1 MRRLLVLLAA
11 CSSKT
16 PVPTEVPADA
26 AIVMAPSDPVPPDA
40 AVVARPLKVGA
51 PLAARCMSGG
61 KSGSSFMI
69 EIDPKK
75 LRGTLWFSTSGAA
88 PNRKLNV
95 IAKPAGNTTVLL
107 FGGYPHDDLVNVHG
121 VRRPRP
127 RGERLVIGKSV
138 LGSLANIGPDTTLT
152 FDGAVDFVTG
162 ARFEPGE
169 ERTMGCSS

>member
-16 PVPTEVPADA
+16 PAPVEVPADA
-26 AIVMAPSDPVPPDA
+26 AVVTAPSDPVPPDA
-40 AVVARPLKVGA
+40 AVVERPLKIGA
-51 PLAARCMSGG
+51 PFEAHCSSGG
-61 KSGSSFMI
+61 KGGSSFMI

-75 LRGTLWFSTSGAA
+75 LRGTLWFSTAGAA
-88 PNRKLNV
+88 PDRKLDV
-95 IAKPAGNTTVLL
+95 IARPAGNTTVLL

-127 RGERLVIGKSV
+127 RGERLVVGKSV
-138 LGSLANIGPDTTLT
+138 IGTLANIGPDTMLT

-162 ARFEPGE
+162 ARFEPGH
-169 ERTMGCSS
+169 EREINCG

>member
-16 PVPTEVPADA
+16 PAPPEVPADA

-40 AVVARPLKVGA
+40 AEVMEPLKIGA
-51 PLAARCMSGG
+51 PLYGNCSSGG
-61 KSGSSFMI
+61 KGGSAFLI

-75 LRGTLWFSTSGAA
+75 LRGTLWFSTAGAA

-127 RGERLVIGKSV
+127 RGERLIVGKSV
-138 LGSLANIGPDTTLT
+138 IATLANIGHETKLT

-162 ARFEPGE
+162 GSFAPGE
-169 ERTMGCSS
+169 HRMMDCG